1 MSQECILSVIV
12 PISRMAGRLENLR
25 GWFEN
30 LDAERI
36 ETIFVH
42 DIADEATI
50 HELREIIEKSKFSN
64 CKVLEGNFGGPG
76 SARNAGISHCKSEW
90 ITFWDSDDF
99 VYVNEYLTSIQ
110 NLDSTIDLLVG
121 NYEIHDIRNSSTITR
136 LLPTSDPLT
145 SLAMNPGIWRMVFR
159 RDAIGNIQFPN
170 LQMAEDQVFICRFL
184 SQNPKIIFTDRV
196 LYRYF
201 IGNES
206 QLTRNTAAL
215 KDLSEA
221 SKLTLDVLGNSKN
234 SNSTFTAILFERQI
248 ITGIKNGV
256 FRTKVSQLVNQ
267 VLAFI
272 SLRPSKVLLIPRALK
287 FILSDS
293 TRGSHR

>member
-1 MSQECILSVIV
+1 MSQECILSVVV

-30 LDAERI
+30 LDPERI

-50 HELREIIEKSKFSN
+50 HELREIIEESKFSN

-76 SARNAGISHCKSEW
+76 SARNAGISQCKSEW

-99 VYVNEYLTSIQ
+99 VFVNEYLSSIQ
-110 NLDSTIDLLVG
+110 NLDSTINLLVG
-121 NYEIHDIRNSSTITR
+121 NYEIHDIRNGSTITR

-184 SQNPKIIFTDRV
+184 SQNPKIIYTDRV

-201 IGNES
+201 IGNQS

-272 SLRPSKVLLIPRALK
+272 SLRPSKVLLIARALK